1 MTTNG
6 TMASG
11 TATTTTTIVKAEE
24 GNWDEDFKEE
34 ENTSEKSSRTEG
46 RKTEYMDM
54 SQPGQYKIR
63 LVGPFI
69 KCRKRFKPYRATVQ
83 VHDKDLDLAWANG
96 WPAPGKRFAVNVI
109 DKTGLKEGDVG
120 VLKVLEKGP
129 AVFKHFSSYKA
140 VFNENPSG
148 KLGPDFLITVKIPN
162 DENGRPVKLK
172 TEYSVMHLEKAP
184 FTAAEVDM
192 IKEQK
197 LWPLKEIYKSTS
209 AESIQKMWDALSD
222 EQKESPQKKGDFVQ
236 GDSVQGDSAPIEEA
250 MADAPSNS
258 DDLFDDTEGSDTG
271 GNDTEASGE
280 LF

>member
-6 TMASG
+6 TMASE
-11 TATTTTTIVKAEE
+11 TATIVKAEE

-34 ENTSEKSSRTEG
+34 ENTSEKSSQTEG

-83 VHDKDLDLAWANG
+83 VHDKDLDVAWSNG
-96 WPAPGKRFAVNVI
+96 WPAPGKRFAVNVL
-109 DKTGLKEGDVG
+109 DKTGLKEGEVG

-129 AVFKHFSSYKA
+129 SVFKHFSNYKA

-148 KLGPDFLITVKIPN
+148 KTGPDFLITVKIPN
-162 DENGRPVKLK
+162 DDKGQPVKLK

-184 FTAAEVDM
+184 FTEAEVNM
-192 IKEQK
+192 ITKQK

-222 EQKESPQKKGDFVQ
+222 DQRVAPKKKDFPAQ
-236 GDSVQGDSAPIEEA
+236 GDSTQDAPTTPIEEA
-250 MADAPSNS
+250 MDDAPANS
-258 DDLFDDTEGSDTG
+258 DDLFNDAKG
-271 GNDTEASGE
+271 GDATDSGESGE